1 MSATRTL
8 SCMAVL
14 GVLVVAPVLAVEPP
28 EQFPLPPPTD
38 VAKMYVGDT
47 GLRHFEPR
55 LGPEEPGPVELPH
68 PIEVEPLLAS
78 TLSGGGPLSKAAGS
92 LPGASFGGALI
103 GPRGGGAIATP
114 RSRADKEI
122 KSLIRLL
129 D

>member
-1 MSATRTL
+1 MSAARTL
-8 SCMAVL
+8 SCIAAL

-28 EQFPLPPPTD
+28 ERFPVPPPTD
-38 VAKMYVGDT
+38 VVKMYAGDSA
-47 GLRHFEPR
+47 LRHFETR
-55 LGPEEPGPVELPH
+55 LGPEEPGPIELPR
-68 PIEVEPLLAS
+68 PIEIQPLLAS
-78 TLSGGGPLSKAAGS
+78 SLSGGGPMSKAAGS
-92 LPGASFGGALI
+92 MPGASLGGALV